1 MRLMTMGRRRRS
13 AGQALLLAVIVL
25 LMLAMLAA
33 SVVAVVAGS
42 ARDTERDEAAAHAHA
57 LALAGIRY
65 ADEML
70 TSATEGADWRPT
82 LAGYLTPAAPTFT
95 QQAYDNTYDTFEKLR
110 GWDPVSSGA
119 PYFVKYR
126 FAMDPDAPSQN
137 PTVDPTQDF
146 TDVDKNMPVENS
158 EITAPHDHFLLRVEY
173 APDPARPESKAI
185 KITSVGRPGANTN
198 VFDELV
204 AYKPIGIQ
212 NYLLFVH
219 DRTRRAAAAP
229 LGVPGVDIDGNGTVS
244 ASNRAVAA
252 AGTWTATGD
261 NDFMPLY
268 LDGPVRSNLD
278 LEVHPPVR
286 IVTTGTGGWNDSL
299 EVSGT
304 VTRPVT
310 TAQTAGNT
318 ELLVSDTA
326 GVPTAWD
333 PSTNA
338 TATGLRVALG
348 SPRLEA
354 PDLEATEPATGVSRF
369 ERLTRYS
376 GDNVTVAPGGVST
389 VVNSGELGFG
399 RGIYLDNTAQRDN
412 LDGARTAWLSPENW
426 GGRRYVPNGAVVELY
441 DSYTF
446 PDATTGPAIV
456 ITRTDGTTWTN
467 LTTGAQTGSPT
478 MAFRWPAKTGT
489 YARPAWSGTSDVPT
503 TSPLPDNGVLMA
515 DGNLRISGRLPV
527 STPANDYH
535 LTVVSR
541 GSIYIEGSLL
551 RPSDYG
557 AVAAAA
563 VDTAANTRI
572 ALLARDH
579 VVLNPT
585 VLAPGPL
592 PGLTPGSFD
601 TPRNSPLDGH
611 YRLDAAG
618 TQSVGLELPTEAN
631 INNLQVLAEA
641 VDGDQNDGL
650 TARASVL
657 FCNNRS
663 QLGQAY
669 AAAGPYLLSP
679 DGSGNP
685 EVPGQQGCAT
695 PTFFADLANLARAL
709 YLPNAGG
716 QGTQEYQPDTWSLGS
731 VTWAPAGRPNWL
743 TVQAGLQA
751 GGQGGSQSD
760 VLLKNLK
767 VERNN
772 GGVLNAGLTMTVS
785 ALMFAERGT
794 FFVIP
799 GDWFDPRALLQAD
812 VKDST
817 AGNASTTVASER
829 LARLKR
835 YNYQVQINGAVA
847 VNNLAD
853 LADVGQWSDKWA
865 YPVNGSGATLYN
877 DYNTLRY
884 SYDWGLRA
892 VWPTGTPRA
901 NLPLL
906 PALPLSTGLAY
917 VGEEK

>member
-1 MRLMTMGRRRRS
+1 MRQMTMGRRRRS

-42 ARDTERDEAAAHAHA
+42 ARDTERDEASAHAHS

-70 TSATEGADWRPT
+70 TSATEGADWRPA
-82 LAGYLTPAAPTFT
+82 LADYLTPANPAFT
-95 QQAYDNTYDTFEKLR
+95 QQAYDNTYDSFEKLR
-110 GWDPVSSGA
+110 GWDPVASGA
-119 PYFVKYR
+119 PYYVKFR

-137 PTVDPTQDF
+137 PTVDPSQDF
-146 TDVDKNMPVENS
+146 TDPDKNMPVENS
-158 EITAPHDHFLLRVEY
+158 EITAPHDHFLLRIEY
-173 APDPARPESKAI
+173 APNPANPESKAI
-185 KITSVGRPGANTN
+185 KITAIGRPGANTN
-198 VFDELV
+198 VFDQLV

-229 LGVPGVDIDGNGTVS
+229 LGVPGVDINGDGTVS
-244 ASNRAVAA
+244 ASNRSAA
-252 AGTWTATGD
+252 AGGVWTATGA
-261 NDFMPLY
+261 NDFLPLY

-278 LEVHPPVR
+278 LDVHPPVR
-286 IVTTGTGGWNDSL
+286 IVTTGNAWNDSL
-299 EVSGT
+299 EVSGAVRRQLT
-304 VTRPVT
+304 A
-310 TAQTAGNT
+310 AQTAGNT
-318 ELLVSDTA
+318 ELLVSNTA
-326 GVPTAWD
+326 GLPTAWD
-333 PSTNA
+333 PTTNA
-338 TATGLRVALG
+338 TGTGLRVALG
-348 SPRLEA
+348 APRLEA
-354 PDLEATEPATGVSRF
+354 PDLDAAEPATGVSRF

-376 GDNVTVAPGGVST
+376 GDNVTVTPGGVST
-389 VVNSGELGFG
+389 TVNSGELGYG

-412 LDGARTAWLSPENW
+412 LDGARQAWLAPENW
-426 GGRRYVPNGAVVELY
+426 GGRRYVPNGAIIDLY

-446 PDATTGPAIV
+446 PSGPAGPAIV
-456 ITRTDGTTWTN
+456 ITRTDGSTWTN
-467 LTTGAQTGSPT
+467 LTTGQLSGST
-478 MAFRWPAKTGT
+478 TLAFRWPAKTGT
-489 YARPAWSGTSDVPT
+489 YTRPAWTGTSDVPT
-503 TSPLPDNGVLMA
+503 TSPLADNGLVMA
-515 DGNLRISGRLPV
+515 DGNVRIRGRLPV
-527 STPANDYH
+527 SSAALDYH

-557 AVAAAA
+557 AVANPNGP
-563 VDTAANTRI
+563 DNTRI

-585 VLAPGPL
+585 VYAPGPL
-592 PGLTPGSFD
+592 SGLTPGSFD
-601 TPRNSPLDGH
+601 SPRNSPMDAH

-618 TQSVGLELPTEAN
+618 TQTVGIELPTDAN
-631 INNLQVLAEA
+631 TANLQVLAEA

-650 TARASVL
+650 AARASVL
-657 FCNNRS
+657 FHNNRA
-663 QLGQAY
+663 QLGQPY
-669 AAAGPYLLSP
+669 AAAGPWLLSP
-679 DGSGNP
+679 DGTGSP
-685 EVPGQQGCAT
+685 QVPGQQACQT

-716 QGTQEYQPDTWSLGS
+716 QGTQEYMPDTWAMGA
-731 VTWAPAGRPNWL
+731 VAWAANGRPNWL

-751 GGQGGSQSD
+751 NGQGGSQSD

-772 GGVLNAGLTMTVS
+772 GGTLNPGVTMTVS
-785 ALMFAERGT
+785 ALMYAERGS

-799 GDWFDPRALLQAD
+799 GDWFDARAQLLTD
-812 VKDST
+812 VKDGT
-817 AGNASTTVASER
+817 AGNASTTNAADR

-835 YNYQVQINGAVA
+835 YNYQVQVNGAVA
-847 VNNLAD
+847 VNNLAE
-853 LADVGQWSDKWA
+853 LSDVAQWSDKWA
-865 YPVNGSGATLYN
+865 YPVNGAGATLYN

-884 SYDWGLRA
+884 SYDWGLRG